1 MKGDLRGHGRNR
13 SVNLRIP
20 VPFLVNLLC
29 NLDFVYEIL
38 KQGGPL
44 RLSVCEN
51 QGTHLAETVSYTD
64 IFMFWSKVLK
74 FIFGMY

>member
-1 MKGDLRGHGRNR
+1 MKEDLRGYGRNR

-38 KQGGPL
+38 K
-44 RLSVCEN
+44 
-51 QGTHLAETVSYTD
+51 
-64 IFMFWSKVLK
+64 
-74 FIFGMY
+74 